1 METST
6 ALYLSAI
13 LICSAIV
20 LAVTDWCPPSKT
32 PSLRK
37 PYSNFGAFYKK
48 LYLAQHRQP
57 LTKVTHAV
65 GTSAFLACAAA
76 EPRVLLGI
84 GAGLLGG
91 VTLCPLLR
99 HDDTGA
105 REGAVF
111 VGLYLAVGRAASGSW
126 REVLLAPFCAYL
138 CAWLGHFFVEKNK
151 PATFIYP
158 SYSLLGDFA
167 MLAQL
172 VTGQLRWDG
181 TETAGRVH

>member
-1 METST
+1 MDTSAALCGAVVLVST
-6 ALYLSAI
+6 A
-13 LICSAIV
+13 V
-20 LAVTDWCPPSKT
+20 AVAQTDWAPAPPK
-32 PSLRK
+32 PSPRK
-37 PYSNFGAFYKK
+37 PYSTFGAFYR

-57 LTKVTHAV
+57 LTKLTHAV
-65 GTSAFLACAAA
+65 GTSAFLACAVA
-76 EPRVLLGI
+76 EPRVLLGL
-84 GAGLLGG
+84 GAGLLCG

-99 HDDTGA
+99 RDDTGA

-111 VGLYLAVGRAASGSW
+111 VGVYLAVGRAAAGAW

-138 CAWLGHFFVEKNK
+138 CAWLGHFFVEKNR

-172 VTGQLRWDG
+172 VTRQLPWDG
-181 TETAGRVH
+181 TDEVARRE